1 MTSRTNLKRPY
12 KQVLFV
18 SVVLVL
24 GIALAYKYA
33 GRQLIADFEATKA
46 AVVSDES
53 NNLKTAWRGI
63 LDKQNAPVDIAVYD
77 HKTGVT
83 TQLSNDANAQFKTAS
98 IVKVAI
104 LANLLR
110 QHATNGTGLSNY
122 EDELATAMIQ
132 DSDNDAATALLETE
146 GGNTQPDALFKRLGM
161 THSHMDSE
169 SWGYS
174 TTTATDQ
181 LTLLKNIFYQSRV
194 LTDSS
199 RTYMQGLMNNIAV
212 DQSWGITAGLTPDA
226 TVALKNGWLA
236 DKNGWIINSTG
247 HITSK
252 QSDYVIAI
260 LSNQNVSEDAGIDLV
275 QQLAKATYT
284 TLNAQ

>member
-18 SVVLVL
+18 GVVLVL
-24 GIALAYKYA
+24 GVALIYKYA

-46 AVVSDES
+46 DIVSDES

-63 LDKQNAPVDIAVYD
+63 LDKQIAPVDIAVYD

-83 TQLSNDANAQFKTAS
+83 TQLSNDANAQFNTAS

-110 QHATNGTGLSNY
+110 QHVTNGTGLSNY
-122 EDELATAMIQ
+122 EDELASAMIQ

-161 THSHMDSE
+161 TRSQMDSE

-174 TTTATDQ
+174 TTIATDQ

-236 DKNGWIINSTG
+236 DSNGWIINTTG
-247 HITSK
+247 HVSSK
-252 QSDYVIAI
+252 HSDYVIAI

-275 QQLAKATYT
+275 QQLAKATYK
-284 TLNAQ
+284 TLNAR